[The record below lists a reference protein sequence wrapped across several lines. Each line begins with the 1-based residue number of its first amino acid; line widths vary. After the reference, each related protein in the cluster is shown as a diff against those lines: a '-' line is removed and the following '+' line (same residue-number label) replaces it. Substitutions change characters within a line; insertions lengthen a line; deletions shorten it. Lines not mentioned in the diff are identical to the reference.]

1 MDIAHL
7 FTPLPLASGVTVP
20 NRLVMAPMTTWSSH
34 PDGTIH
40 PDEVAYLRRR
50 SDGPGMVM
58 TAACY
63 VISHGKAFTDQW
75 GCHTDAMLPSLVE
88 AREAIHAGGALAV
101 LQLHHGGRMS
111 STALLGHAPVS
122 ASAVPPVRPDAE
134 TPRALTHEEVLETIE
149 AFGAAT
155 RRAIAAGYDGV
166 EIHGANTY
174 LLQQFFSPHSNRR
187 DDAWGG
193 DVHARMRF
201 PLAVVEAC
209 LEAARTAGRPFA
221 VGYRLSPEEVEE
233 PGITIDDTLVFAD
246 VLAAT
251 ALDWL
256 HVSTRDYRKG
266 SLRDRSDRRR
276 PTKLVIDAVAG
287 RMPVIGVGLVYK
299 EEDLSL
305 PLEDGCAAV
314 ALGRGLLMDPD
325 WVRKLR
331 EGRAA
336 EIVAT
341 LPAEGGDVSL
351 SIPGP
356 MYDMIR
362 RVKGW
367 LPVG

>member
-1 MDIAHL
+1 MKLADV
-7 FTPLPLASGVTVP
+7 FNPLPLPSGVVAP
-20 NRLVMAPMTTWSSH
+20 NRLVMAPMTTWSSN
-34 PDGTIH
+34 PDATIH
-40 PDEVAYLRRR
+40 PDELTYLRRR
-50 SDGPGMVM
+50 SDGIGMVM

-63 VISHGKAFTDQW
+63 VIPHGKAFPGQW
-75 GCHTDAMLPSLVE
+75 GCHTDAMLPSL
-88 AREAIHAGGALAV
+88 AAACEAIHAGGALAV

-111 STALLGHAPVS
+111 STELLGHAPVS
-122 ASAVPPVRPDAE
+122 ASAVAPMRADAE
-134 TPRALTHEEVLETIE
+134 TPRALTHEEVLETID
-149 AFGAAT
+149 AFAAAT
-155 RRAIAAGYDGV
+155 RRAITAGYDGV

-174 LLQQFFSPHSNRR
+174 LPQQFFSPHSNRR
-187 DDAWGG
+187 EDAWGG

-201 PLAVVEAC
+201 PLTLVHAC
-209 LEAARTAGRPFA
+209 LDAAREAARPFA

-233 PGITIDDTLVFAD
+233 PGITIDDTLAFVD
-246 VLAAT
+246 VLAGT

-266 SLRDRSDRRR
+266 SLRDRSDSRR
-276 PTKLVIDAVAG
+276 PTKLIIDAVAG
-287 RMPVIGVGLVYK
+287 RMPVIGVGLFYAA
-299 EEDLSL
+299 EDLSL

-331 EGRAA
+331 EARAT

-356 MYDMIR
+356 MYDRIR
-362 RVKGW
+362 SVKGW
-367 LPVG
+367 LPLR